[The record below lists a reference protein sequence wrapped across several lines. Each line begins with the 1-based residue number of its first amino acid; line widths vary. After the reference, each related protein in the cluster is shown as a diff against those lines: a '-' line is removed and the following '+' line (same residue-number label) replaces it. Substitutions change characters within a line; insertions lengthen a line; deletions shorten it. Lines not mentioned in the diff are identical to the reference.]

1 MTTPVVKAEYVSLRT
16 LAPGEH
22 HLFMR
27 VEGVDMRVAVGQNE
41 LDALAVSCT
50 RAAILGRSEKKK

>member
-1 MTTPVVKAEYVSLRT
+1 MSAPIVKAEYVSLRT

-27 VEGVDMRVAVGQNE
+27 VEGVDMRVQVSQNE
-41 LDALAVSCT
+41 LDVLAVTCT
-50 RAAILGRSEKKK
+50 RAAILGREDKKS